1 MKPRTLVFFALISIL
16 IPILVWAGGS
26 HTTAGYTHSRT
37 YLHSQAG
44 DLRPPLSMKES
55 IPLPGVGSAES
66 LIVYN
71 LDDGS
76 QKLLVGENGSAIYT
90 QIDGATGTMDWQNT
104 IGGDPEAD
112 LNYVPA
118 YAHGIVILGGPATT
132 TVRGVYAETGEAL
145 VGSGQTP
152 GGTLWED
159 ESVGAARG
167 RYPINTAGVAFYA
180 GEHAVVAVD
189 PMFGPS
195 DLNTPVGQRGFSS
208 APSTAIAGT
217 FWRLA
222 TTTAEAPLSVYG
234 ERLYYQDL
242 AGNLNSVS
250 TRDGSAIWT
259 VPVGGTPNPNII
271 ATEDYVFVNSNSSGT
286 VGALDTETGALIW
299 GALPGT
305 LSETPA
311 MALAYDNLYLFTSPG
326 GGAGPAPAG
335 DGSSG
340 GVTALN
346 ASDGSMVWSAEDPD
360 TGIDYGLIANNLVWY
375 YNQDMG
381 HIRVR
386 DAFSGAL
393 VDSIPKAGVRGLSAA
408 EEELFVL
415 LEDSVDVYEIA
426 YRIYFA
432 QVADGAG
439 QSTLLTANNLT
450 GKEIAGSIFFFDPAG
465 DPLSLPVGGES
476 LSEIAFVVPPHSATT
491 GQTDGTSAES
501 LRGYAVVV
509 SDGPLAGS
517 SIFSFSDEMGEIV
530 TEAGVANSSATGLAN
545 VYVEVRPAAGMAST
559 VTGLEDALSTGVA
572 VVNTAGVQN
581 TITYHLL
588 DVDGV
593 EAAAIEDVMEAG
605 AQIAR
610 FVDQIFPAE
619 TAGGFTGT
627 LVISSDLPF
636 TVTGL
641 RTLSGVQLSSYST
654 GN

>member
-1 MKPRTLVFFALISIL
+1 MKPRTLVLVALISIL

-44 DLRPPLSMKES
+44 DLRPPLSMSRS

-66 LIVYN
+66 LIVYI

-132 TVRGVYAETGEAL
+132 TVRGVYAGTGEAL
-145 VGSGQTP
+145 AGTSP

-159 ESVGAARG
+159 ESVGSARG
-167 RYPINTAGVAFYA
+167 RYPISTAGIVFYA
-180 GEHAVVAVD
+180 GEYAVVAVD

-195 DLNTPVGQRGFSS
+195 DLSTPVGQRGFSS
-208 APSTAIAGT
+208 APSTAVAGT

-259 VPVGGTPNPNII
+259 VPVGGSPNPNII
-271 ATEDYVFVNSNSSGT
+271 ATEDYVFVNSNGSGT

-299 GALPGT
+299 GALTVT

-311 MALAYDNLYLFTSPG
+311 MALAYDNLYLFNSPG
-326 GGAGPAPAG
+326 VGAGPAGNGP
-335 DGSSG
+335 SG

-346 ASDGSMVWSAEDPD
+346 ASDGSMVWSAEDPG
-360 TGIDYGLIANNLVWY
+360 TGIDYGLVANNLVWY

-393 VDSIPKAGVRGLSAA
+393 VDSIPKVGVRGLSAA

-426 YRIYFA
+426 YRLYFA
-432 QVADGAG
+432 QIADGAG

-450 GKEIAGSIFFFDPAG
+450 EKEIAGSIFCFDPAG
-465 DPLSLPVGGES
+465 GPLSLPVAGES
-476 LSEIAFVVPPHSATT
+476 LSEIAFVVPPHSTTT

-545 VYVEVRPAAGMAST
+545 VYVEVRPAAGMTAT
-559 VTGLEDALSTGVA
+559 VTGLADVLSTGVA

-581 TITYHLL
+581 NHHLPP
-588 DVDGV
+588 
-593 EAAAIEDVMEAG
+593 
-605 AQIAR
+605 AR
-610 FVDQIFPAE
+610 RRR
-619 TAGGFTGT
+619 
-627 LVISSDLPF
+627 S
-636 TVTGL
+636 
-641 RTLSGVQLSSYST
+641 
-654 GN
+654 

>member
-1 MKPRTLVFFALISIL
+1 MKPRTLVLFALISIV

-44 DLRPPLSMKES
+44 DLRPPLSMKGS

-71 LDDGS
+71 LDGS

-118 YAHGIVILGGPATT
+118 YAHGIVILGGPVTT
-132 TVRGVYAETGEAL
+132 TVRGVHTGT
-145 VGSGQTP
+145 GQTP

-159 ESVGAARG
+159 ESVGSARG
-167 RYPINTAGVAFYA
+167 RYPVNTADVAFYA

-195 DLNTPVGQRGFSS
+195 DLSTPVGQREFSS
-208 APSTAIAGT
+208 APSTAVAGT

-259 VPVGGTPNPNII
+259 VPVGGSPNPNII

-286 VGALDTETGALIW
+286 VGAQDTETGALIW

-346 ASDGSMVWSAEDPD
+346 ASDGSMVWSAEDPG

-393 VDSIPKAGVRGLSAA
+393 VDSIQKAGVRGLSAA

-415 LEDSVDVYEIA
+415 LENSVDVYEIA

-432 QVADGAG
+432 QVADGSG
-439 QSTLLTANNLT
+439 QNTLVTANNSTDVEVT
-450 GKEIAGSIFFFDPAG
+450 GSVFFFDSSGNPM
-465 DPLSLPVGGES
+465 SLPVDGDS
-476 LSEIAFVVPPHSATT
+476 LSEVPLVVPAHSAAAI
-491 GQTDGTSAES
+491 QTDGTSGTPLA
-501 LRGYAVVV
+501 GYAVVV
-509 SDGPLAGS
+509 SDGPLSGS
-517 SIFSFSDEMGEIV
+517 SIFTFSDEMGEIV
-530 TEAGVANSSATGLAN
+530 SEAGVASSSSTGMAN
-545 VYVEVRPAAGMAST
+545 IYVEVRPAAGMAST
-559 VTGLEDALSTGVA
+559 VTGLASALNTGVA

-581 TITYHLL
+581 TVNYTLL
-588 DVDGV
+588 DGDGV
-593 EAAAIEDVMEAG
+593 EAGAVALVMEAG
-605 AQIAR
+605 AHAAQ
-610 FVDQIFPAE
+610 FVDQIFPDE
-619 TAGGFTGT
+619 TAGGFAGT

-641 RTLSGVQLSSYST
+641 RTLSGIQLSSYST

>member
-1 MKPRTLVFFALISIL
+1 MVN
-16 IPILVWAGGS
+16 
-26 HTTAGYTHSRT
+26 
-37 YLHSQAG
+37 
-44 DLRPPLSMKES
+44 
-55 IPLPGVGSAES
+55 VG
-66 LIVYN
+66 YN

-132 TVRGVYAETGEAL
+132 TVRGVSAETGEAL
-145 VGSGQTP
+145 AGSGQTP

-195 DLNTPVGQRGFSS
+195 DLSTPVGQRGFSS

-259 VPVGGTPNPNII
+259 VPVGGSPNPNII

-299 GALPGT
+299 GEFGT

-311 MALAYDNLYLFTSPG
+311 MALAYDNVYLFDSPG
-326 GGAGPAPAG
+326 VGAGPAGNGPR
-335 DGSSG
+335 G
-340 GVTALN
+340 GVTARN
-346 ASDGSMVWSAEDPD
+346 ASDGSMVWSAEDPG

-432 QVADGAG
+432 QVADGGG
-439 QSTLLTANNLT
+439 QNTLVTANNSTDVEVT
-450 GKEIAGSIFFFDPAG
+450 GSVFFFDSSGNPM
-465 DPLSLPVGGES
+465 SLPVDGDS
-476 LSEIAFVVPPHSATT
+476 LSEVPLVVPARSAAAI
-491 GQTDGTSAES
+491 QTDGTSGTPLA
-501 LRGYAVVV
+501 GYAVVV
-509 SDGPLAGS
+509 SDGPLSGS
-517 SIFSFSDEMGEIV
+517 SIFTFSDEMGEIV
-530 TEAGVANSSATGLAN
+530 SEAGVASSSSTGMAN
-545 VYVEVRPAAGMAST
+545 IYVEVRPAAGMAST
-559 VTGLEDALSTGVA
+559 VTGLASALNTGVA

-581 TITYHLL
+581 TVNYTLL
-588 DVDGV
+588 DGDGV
-593 EAAAIEDVMEAG
+593 EAGAVGLVMEAG
-605 AQIAR
+605 AHAAQ
-610 FVDQIFPAE
+610 FVDQIFPVE

-641 RTLSGVQLSSYST
+641 RTLSGIQLSSYST

>member
-1 MKPRTLVFFALISIL
+1 MRDHAGSFF
-16 IPILVWAGGS
+16 PC
-26 HTTAGYTHSRT
+26 HS
-37 YLHSQAG
+37 
-44 DLRPPLSMKES
+44 E
-55 IPLPGVGSAES
+55 
-66 LIVYN
+66 
-71 LDDGS
+71 
-76 QKLLVGENGSAIYT
+76 
-90 QIDGATGTMDWQNT
+90 
-104 IGGDPEAD
+104 
-112 LNYVPA
+112 
-118 YAHGIVILGGPATT
+118 
-132 TVRGVYAETGEAL
+132 VYAGTGE
-145 VGSGQTP
+145 
-152 GGTLWED
+152 TLWED

-167 RYPINTAGVAFYA
+167 RYPVNTAGVAFYA
-180 GEHAVVAVD
+180 GEQAVVAVD
-189 PMFGPS
+189 PMFGP
-195 DLNTPVGQRGFSS
+195 DLTTPVGQRGFSS
-208 APSTAIAGT
+208 APSTAVAGT

-250 TRDGSAIWT
+250 TRDGSPNWT

-271 ATEDYVFVNSNSSGT
+271 ATEDYVFVNSNGSGNA
-286 VGALDTETGALIW
+286 GALDTETGALVW

-311 MALAYDNLYLFTSPG
+311 MALAYDNLYLFNSPG
-326 GGAGPAPAG
+326 GVAGPAGNGP
-335 DGSSG
+335 SG
-340 GVTALN
+340 GVTARN
-346 ASDGSMVWSAEDPD
+346 ASDGSMVWSAEDPG
-360 TGIDYGLIANNLVWY
+360 TGIDYGLIANNLIWY

-393 VDSIPKAGVRGLSAA
+393 VDSIPKAGVRALSAS
-408 EEELFVL
+408 EGELFVL
-415 LEDSVDVYEIA
+415 LENSVDVYEIA

-530 TEAGVANSSATGLAN
+530 TEAGVASSSSTGMAN
-545 VYVEVRPAAGMAST
+545 IYVEVRLAASVAST
-559 VTGLEDALSTGVA
+559 VTGLASALSTGVA
-572 VVNTAGVQN
+572 VVNTAGVPN
-581 TITYHLL
+581 TITYRLL

-593 EAAAIEDVMEAG
+593 EAAAREDVMEAG

-610 FVDQIFPAE
+610 FVDEIFPEQA
-619 TAGGFTGT
+619 AGGFTGT
-627 LVISSDLPF
+627 LVISSGLPF

-641 RTLSGVQLSSYST
+641 RTLGGVQLSSYST
-654 GN
+654 GD